1 MKILI
6 TGGAGYVGSH
16 VIKDIS
22 KTFKDAE
29 ILVVDNL
36 STGHREAVLF
46 GRLVEGD
53 LRDRE
58 FIKKVVRDF
67 SPEVVLHFAA
77 LIVAPESVLKPL
89 EYWENNVVGT
99 LNLLF
104 ALKELTEKG
113 RKIFFVFSSSAA
125 VYGTP
130 EKVPVS
136 ESAKVKPE
144 NPYGSTKA
152 VCEKLLWD
160 FSNSTSKFKFVS
172 LRYFNAAGADP
183 TGELGQSS
191 PNPTHLITRA
201 LKTAKGEIP
210 LLEIYGAD
218 YPTPDGTPIRDY
230 IHVCDLA
237 FAHTL
242 ALKYL
247 LDGGKSDVFNVGYG
261 KGYSVLEVVKMVE
274 KVVGKTLKKV
284 FAERRPGDPI
294 ELVADPTKIK
304 TNLGFKPKYDDL
316 EFIVKTAWRWELER
330 RF

>member
-1 MKILI
+1 MKILF
-6 TGGAGYVGSH
+6 TGGAGYIGSH
-16 VIKDIS
+16 VIKDIA
-22 KTFKDAE
+22 KNFQNAD
-29 ILVVDNL
+29 ILVLDNL

-58 FIKKVVRDF
+58 FTKKVVREF
-67 SPEVVLHFAA
+67 SPDAVLHFAA
-77 LIVAPESVLKPL
+77 LIVAPESVVKPL

-104 ALKELTEKG
+104 ALRELAEKG
-113 RKIFFVFSSSAA
+113 KKIFFIFSSSAA

-130 EKVPVS
+130 DKVPVD
-136 ESAKVKPE
+136 EEAKVKPE

-160 FSNSTSKFKFVS
+160 FSNSTENFRFVS

-183 TGELGQSS
+183 KGELGQST

-201 LKTAKGEIP
+201 LKTAKGELP
-210 LLEIYGAD
+210 FLEIYGTD

-230 IHVCDLA
+230 IHVSDLSH
-237 FAHTL
+237 AHTL

-247 LDGGKSDVFNVGYG
+247 LDGGENDIFNVGYG
-261 KGYSVLEVVKMVE
+261 KGYSVLEVVSVVE
-274 KVVGKTLKKV
+274 KVVGRPLRKV
-284 FAERRPGDPI
+284 FAERRLGDPV
-294 ELVADPTKIK
+294 ELVADTRKIK
-304 TNLGFKPKYDDL
+304 KVLGFRPKYDDL